1 MRRTMA
7 EKRERMSNRLCVR
20 TSNTMGIMDV
30 LSDIVASM
38 RVGMPHSARVD
49 LPAPWGLK
57 FPASPGAGFH
67 VILRGAA
74 WLLAPGMEPV
84 PLALGDV
91 LFLPHGGK
99 HVIASNA
106 DASLVDVVQT
116 VAGDW
121 VVDGV
126 PLAPGGPVTSMLC
139 GTYLL
144 DRAQTHPLLSGL
156 PDVVHLPARVGERAA
171 VHDTVTLL
179 GRELEEGGPGVDA
192 LVPVLLEA
200 LLVYILRAWLTEQGG
215 QAVAGWA
222 AALSDPVVAVA
233 LTAIHQEPTESWTVQ
248 TLADR
253 ATISRAAL
261 ARKFTAVVGR
271 SPLGYLTWWRM
282 VMACRQLTSSDAPLR
297 TIAQASGYTSE
308 YAFAKAF
315 KREIGVPPGSYRAGA
330 RAPIGERSAIKSE
343 PIGG

>member
-1 MRRTMA
+1 M
-7 EKRERMSNRLCVR
+7 MSHRLPVATPC
-20 TSNTMGIMDV
+20 TLGPMDV

-74 WLLAPGMEPV
+74 WLLAPGAEPI
-84 PLALGDV
+84 PLAAGDV

-99 HVIASNA
+99 HVIASNV
-106 DASLVDVVQT
+106 DASLADVSQSAT
-116 VAGDW
+116 GDW
-121 VVDGV
+121 VVAEDL
-126 PLAPGGPVTSMLC
+126 PPGGSVTSMLC

-144 DRAQTHPLLSGL
+144 DRSHAHPLLTGL
-156 PDVVHLPARVGERAA
+156 PDVVHLPARVGDRAA
-171 VHDTVTLL
+171 VHDTVALL

-200 LLVYILRAWLTEQGG
+200 LLVYILRSWLVEQGG
-215 QAVAGWA
+215 PTVAGWA

-233 LTAIHQEPTESWTVQ
+233 LSAIHEDPAKAWTVQ

-271 SPLGYLTWWRM
+271 TPLGYLTWWRM
-282 VMACRQLTSSDAPLR
+282 VMACRQLTSTNAPMR
-297 TIAQASGYTSE
+297 SIAQSSGYTSE

-315 KREIGVPPGSYRAGA
+315 KREMGVSPGSYRSGA
-330 RAPIGERSAIKSE
+330 RGTLRESITTETE
-343 PIGG
+343 P

>member
-1 MRRTMA
+1 MATRRVMI
-7 EKRERMSNRLCVR
+7 SNRLR
-20 TSNTMGIMDV
+20 KATLGKINHMDV

-57 FPASPGAGFH
+57 FPASPAAGFH

-74 WLLAPGMEPV
+74 WLLAPGAEPI
-84 PLALGDV
+84 PLAPGDV

-99 HVIASNA
+99 HVIASNI
-106 DASLVDVVQT
+106 DASLADVYQSPG
-116 VAGDW
+116 GDW
-121 VVDGV
+121 VVAGDL
-126 PLAPGGPVTSMLC
+126 PPGGAVTSMLC

-144 DRAQTHPLLSGL
+144 DRSHVHPLLTGL
-156 PDVVHLPARVGERAA
+156 PDVVHLPAHVGNRAA
-171 VHDTVTLL
+171 VHDMVALL

-200 LLVYILRAWLTEQGG
+200 LLVYILRSWLLEQGG
-215 QAVAGWA
+215 PTVAGWA

-233 LTAIHQEPTESWTVQ
+233 LAAIHENPAQAWSVQ

-271 SPLGYLTWWRM
+271 TPLGYLTWWRM
-282 VMACRQLTSSDAPLR
+282 VMACRQLTSTNAPIR
-297 TIAQASGYTSE
+297 SIAQSSGYTSE

-315 KREIGVPPGSYRAGA
+315 KREMGVAPGNYRSGA
-330 RAPIGERSAIKSE
+330 RGEIRDGIATDTELIDR
-343 PIGG
+343 